1 MFRAAIVSGL
11 LANSKKYFNPAHCS
25 DGTGDA
31 PPAQLFE
38 IVRDNY
44 EIRGSIFQR
53 HSSEWDE
60 KWNFTEMEHGY
71 CRYYFITPP
80 ETDPYSSF
88 TYRGKQQT
96 TKLLNY
102 VIDNIIDNHIE
113 SHNFKFSISDDHK
126 CQRFKNTDL
135 FKKFYERLTNFLI
148 GIKQPGPHGQLS
160 GAPHPFH
167 GAIRRLP
174 PKIFRQDLEN
184 KFLPNLMPVSEVKPG
199 TVVEDQDYGPDKMEY
214 AFGKLFYLEDQREK
228 EGSKNHWCEI
238 HICPKNFVKF
248 VITRLMQMNIDHN
261 YGRFDIGDATVTEI
275 RVNKDNDVYLQSV
288 GEKTFL
294 NPHQELSPD
303 YRQ

>member
-1 MFRAAIVSGL
+1 MFRAALVSGL
-11 LANSKKYFNPAHCS
+11 LANSKKFLKPAHCS

-38 IVRDNY
+38 LVRDNY
-44 EIRGSIFQR
+44 EVVGSLFQR
-53 HSSEWDE
+53 NKSQWDE
-60 KWNFTEMEHGY
+60 NWNLSKMEHGY

-102 VIDNIIDNHIE
+102 IIDNIIDNHIE

-126 CQRFKNTDL
+126 CQKFKNTDL

-148 GIKQPGPHGQLS
+148 GIKQPGPHGHT
-160 GAPHPFH
+160 GAPHLFQ
-167 GAIRRLP
+167 GAMRRLP
-174 PKIFRQDLEN
+174 PRIFRQNLEN
-184 KFLPNLMPVSEVKPG
+184 MFTPNLMPVSTVKPG
-199 TVVEDQDYGPDKMEY
+199 TVVEDQDYGLDKME
-214 AFGKLFYLEDQREK
+214 FGFGEVFYLDNQREK
-228 EGSKNHWCEI
+228 EGDKNHWCEI
-238 HICPKNFVKF
+238 YICPKNFVKF
-248 VITRLMQMNIDHN
+248 VVTRLMQMNIDHN
-261 YGRFDIGDATVTEI
+261 YGRFDIGDATVTEV
-275 RVNKDNDVYLQSV
+275 RVNKSNDVFLQSV

-294 NPHQELSPD
+294 APYQEESPS